1 MRFLI
6 GGSDQSRYAFPWNR
20 DDRVGFMG
28 TTALRSSCDSSR
40 VVVRAGDESGFWFSM
55 REKRSLRQVERHG
68 SSFDVVREILAKGRI
83 KTKAIAMR
91 LFKRQFSDTSPQLVS
106 ATPLTQD
113 GTVHLTTA
121 EENLDRSSKGLS
133 NENDELGRTSVKED
147 VNETFLKPSSSQPC
161 ISNRKLIST
170 WGRKVG
176 RRWDQ
181 LKRSDS
187 SELLSVSGRRRRW
200 SPNGK
205 SGIADEKENGII
217 NDSLEL
223 PRPKR
228 ISRVESL
235 RNLFRSSERGSSFLN
250 GDASARNVT
259 IQEEDVTCIGHYPME
274 KALSE
279 GAIKNIPF
287 GGSLDDSQIDRRTLL
302 REKKKQLSRSIHD
315 LQEQQRVL
323 DYILTNQDLL
333 KTQEGTALAKQ
344 TLNKVT
350 RSTSPKLRTSQDA
363 TTDRG
368 KSNVS
373 VQTRDFISNQLSNI
387 KRNLF
392 NVRASGGD
400 CDRTENQRS
409 CPTTGLE
416 DLMSNLR
423 LACDES
429 GYDSDSTRAGADSPD
444 SGKSVPPML
453 KPRRFSIT
461 SDDYHG
467 IDLSL
472 PPINADR
479 ALIKQDVAT
488 GTETQVK
495 EPAAPCLE
503 DTVVINNSVTTDV
516 TAVASDDDTDSCDED
531 TFAGF
536 AEYQTNCTVE
546 QAKPTVSTSKQHD
559 DELPR
564 GSSVSSVSK
573 TIEDDKRTCPII
585 GKSRLSRI
593 PQKKS
598 FRSRLDQTVPLS
610 QAVKLHNLQKENK
623 AQDTLKPRKH
633 SDPGMLSL
641 LENAASPCK
650 DSPPAAKI
658 HGNLVTSPLQ
668 YYSPKRSRSTMESE
682 DPDVVNAR
690 NKLKKSEQPVKVDHP
705 PPVPPTPAKTLVR
718 RELKTMKLFVERPG
732 NLGISVERKEAV
744 RPFYVISKMDA
755 NGEAAKSKQFR
766 IGDEIVRVCGRRLRG
781 MSIIEARNALRT
793 CSGTVELQIARQP
806 TFTFGEELGDT
817 WGDILIRT
825 RSDSEVWTLKQEKAT
840 EVPRSVDAATQERT
854 FAQCEVVGALM
865 KDGKNLSAS
874 SMERMEIESAAT
886 LKREPSQKITGMRK
900 FHVVRKRAVNPISCS
915 RRTTSLSMD
924 LLTITLEKGAPKKLG
939 FSIVGGSDSS
949 KGSMGIF
956 VKDIMAGG
964 QAAEEG
970 TLKVGDEILAIN
982 GISMDGLTHAKA
994 LQTFKMA
1001 KAGKMVLYVGR
1012 RDPTH
1017 KRYII
1022 QSKSYDCLDKL
1033 TETGDE

>member
-1 MRFLI
+1 MNL
-6 GGSDQSRYAFPWNR
+6 A
-20 DDRVGFMG
+20 
-28 TTALRSSCDSSR
+28 
-40 VVVRAGDESGFWFSM
+40 FWFSM
-55 REKRSLRQVERHG
+55 REKRSLRQMERHG
-68 SSFDVVREILAKGRI
+68 NSFDVVRGILAMGRI
-83 KTKAIAMR
+83 KTKVAIAMR
-91 LFKRQFSDTSPQLVS
+91 LFKRQSSDTSPQLVS
-106 ATPLTQD
+106 ATPLSQD
-113 GTVHLTTA
+113 GTALLTAA
-121 EENLDRSSKGLS
+121 EETLDRSSKRLS
-133 NENDELGRTSVKED
+133 NENDGLGRTSIKEG
-147 VNETFLKPSSSQPC
+147 VNETFLKPSSSQSC
-161 ISNRKLIST
+161 ISNRKVIST

-200 SPNGK
+200 SPNRKNGV
-205 SGIADEKENGII
+205 ADEKENGI

-223 PRPKR
+223 PKPKR

-235 RNLFRSSERGSSFLN
+235 RNLFRSSERGNSFLN
-250 GDASARNVT
+250 GDMSARNVT
-259 IQEEDVTCIGHYPME
+259 IEEEDVTCIGHYPME

-279 GAIKNIPF
+279 GAIRNVPL
-287 GGSLDDSQIDRRTLL
+287 GVSSDDSQVERGSLL

-323 DYILTNQDLL
+323 DYILNNQDVL
-333 KTQEGTALAKQ
+333 KTQEGTALARE
-344 TLNKVT
+344 TLSKVR
-350 RSTSPKLRTSQDA
+350 RSTSPKLGTNQAA

-368 KSNVS
+368 CNKSNVS

-387 KRNLF
+387 KKNLF
-392 NVRASGGD
+392 NTRASGGD

-472 PPINADR
+472 PPINADNT
-479 ALIKQDVAT
+479 LTKKNVTT
-488 GTETQVK
+488 GTETQEK

-503 DTVVINNSVTTDV
+503 DTVVIKKNVVLNDSVTTNV

-531 TFAGF
+531 TFVGF
-536 AEYQTNCTVE
+536 AEYQTDCTVE
-546 QAKPTVSTSKQHD
+546 QAKSTVSTSKQCD
-559 DELPR
+559 DEVPKVP
-564 GSSVSSVSK
+564 SVSSVSRNV
-573 TIEDDKRTCPII
+573 EDKRTCSTI
-585 GKSRLSRI
+585 GNSRLSRI
-593 PQKKS
+593 PQKKPC
-598 FRSRLDQTVPLS
+598 RSRLDQTVPLS

-623 AQDTLKPRKH
+623 SQTTLKSRKH
-633 SDPGMLSL
+633 SDPGTLSL

-658 HGNLVTSPLQ
+658 HANLVNSPLQ

-682 DPDVVNAR
+682 DPEVLNAR

-705 PPVPPTPAKTLVR
+705 PPVPSTKTLVR
-718 RELKTMKLFVERPG
+718 RELKTMKLFVEKPG

-755 NGEAAKSKQFR
+755 NGEAAKSNHFR

-781 MSIIEARNALRT
+781 MSIVEARNALRT

-825 RSDSEVWTLKQEKAT
+825 RSDSEVWTLKQENAT
-840 EVPRSVDAATQERT
+840 QVPRSVDAVVREKTSS
-854 FAQCEVVGALM
+854 QCKVVGALM

-886 LKREPSQKITGMRK
+886 LKREPSQKMTGMRK
-900 FHVVRKRAVNPISCS
+900 FHVVRKRAVNPISYS
-915 RRTTSLSMD
+915 RRATSLSMD

-939 FSIVGGSDSS
+939 FSIVGGSDSN

-994 LQTFKMA
+994 LQTFKAA

-1017 KRYII
+1017 KR
-1022 QSKSYDCLDKL
+1022 
-1033 TETGDE
+1033 

>member
-1 MRFLI
+1 MYL
-6 GGSDQSRYAFPWNR
+6 
-20 DDRVGFMG
+20 
-28 TTALRSSCDSSR
+28 
-40 VVVRAGDESGFWFSM
+40 
-55 REKRSLRQVERHG
+55 
-68 SSFDVVREILAKGRI
+68 
-83 KTKAIAMR
+83 AIAMR
-91 LFKRQFSDTSPQLVS
+91 LFKRQSSDTSPQLVS
-106 ATPLTQD
+106 ATPLSQD
-113 GTVHLTTA
+113 GTALLTA
-121 EENLDRSSKGLS
+121 SEENLDRSSKRLS
-133 NENDELGRTSVKED
+133 NENDGLGRTSANES
-147 VNETFLKPSSSQPC
+147 VNETFLKPSSSQSC
-161 ISNRKLIST
+161 MSNRKVIST

-200 SPNGK
+200 SPNRK
-205 SGIADEKENGII
+205 SGIADEKENGI
-217 NDSLEL
+217 NDSPEL
-223 PRPKR
+223 PKPKR

-250 GDASARNVT
+250 GDVSARNVT

-279 GAIKNIPF
+279 GAIKNVRL
-287 GGSLDDSQIDRRTLL
+287 GGSSDDSQIDRGSLL

-323 DYILTNQDLL
+323 DYILSNQDVL
-333 KTQEGTALAKQ
+333 KTQQGTTLARE
-344 TLNKVT
+344 TLNNVKQ
-350 RSTSPKLRTSQDA
+350 STSPKLRTSQVA
-363 TTDRG
+363 MPDRG

-392 NVRASGGD
+392 NTRMSGGD

-423 LACDES
+423 LGCDES

-472 PPINADR
+472 LPMNADGT
-479 ALIKQDVAT
+479 LIKQDVT
-488 GTETQVK
+488 TEIETQK
-495 EPAAPCLE
+495 EEPAACCLE
-503 DTVVINNSVTTDV
+503 DAVIINRNDSVTTDV

-531 TFAGF
+531 TFVGF
-536 AEYQTNCTVE
+536 AEYQTNCTVV
-546 QAKPTVSTSKQHD
+546 QAEPTVSTSKQYD
-559 DELPR
+559 GEVPR
-564 GSSVSSVSK
+564 GSSVPSVSK
-573 TIEDDKRTCPII
+573 NTEDVKRTCSSI
-585 GKSRLSRI
+585 GNSRLSRI

-598 FRSRLDQTVPLS
+598 LRSRLDQTVSLS

-623 AQDTLKPRKH
+623 LQATLKPRKH
-633 SDPGMLSL
+633 SDSGTLSL

-658 HGNLVTSPLQ
+658 HANLVTSPLQ

-682 DPDVVNAR
+682 DPEIANAR
-690 NKLKKSEQPVKVDHP
+690 NKLKKSEQLVKIDHP
-705 PPVPPTPAKTLVR
+705 PLVPSTSSKTLVR

-755 NGEAAKSKQFR
+755 NGEAAKSKHFR

-825 RSDSEVWTLKQEKAT
+825 RSDSDVWTLKQEKAT
-840 EVPRSVDAATQERT
+840 EVPRSVDAAVQERT
-854 FAQCEVVGALM
+854 SSQCKVVGALM

-886 LKREPSQKITGMRK
+886 LKREPSQKMTGMRK
-900 FHVVRKRAVNPISCS
+900 FHVVRKRAVNPISS
-915 RRTTSLSMD
+915 RRATSLSMD

-994 LQTFKMA
+994 LQTFKVA

-1017 KRYII
+1017 KRSAY
-1022 QSKSYDCLDKL
+1022 KR
-1033 TETGDE
+1033 

>member
-1 MRFLI
+1 
-6 GGSDQSRYAFPWNR
+6 
-20 DDRVGFMG
+20 
-28 TTALRSSCDSSR
+28 
-40 VVVRAGDESGFWFSM
+40 
-55 REKRSLRQVERHG
+55 
-68 SSFDVVREILAKGRI
+68 
-83 KTKAIAMR
+83 
-91 LFKRQFSDTSPQLVS
+91 
-106 ATPLTQD
+106 
-113 GTVHLTTA
+113 
-121 EENLDRSSKGLS
+121 
-133 NENDELGRTSVKED
+133 
-147 VNETFLKPSSSQPC
+147 
-161 ISNRKLIST
+161 
-170 WGRKVG
+170 
-176 RRWDQ
+176 
-181 LKRSDS
+181 
-187 SELLSVSGRRRRW
+187 
-200 SPNGK
+200 
-205 SGIADEKENGII
+205 
-217 NDSLEL
+217 
-223 PRPKR
+223 
-228 ISRVESL
+228 
-235 RNLFRSSERGSSFLN
+235 
-250 GDASARNVT
+250 
-259 IQEEDVTCIGHYPME
+259 
-274 KALSE
+274 
-279 GAIKNIPF
+279 
-287 GGSLDDSQIDRRTLL
+287 
-302 REKKKQLSRSIHD
+302 
-315 LQEQQRVL
+315 
-323 DYILTNQDLL
+323 
-333 KTQEGTALAKQ
+333 
-344 TLNKVT
+344 
-350 RSTSPKLRTSQDA
+350 
-363 TTDRG
+363 
-368 KSNVS
+368 
-373 VQTRDFISNQLSNI
+373 
-387 KRNLF
+387 
-392 NVRASGGD
+392 
-400 CDRTENQRS
+400 
-409 CPTTGLE
+409 
-416 DLMSNLR
+416 MSNLR

-472 PPINADR
+472 PPINVDG
-479 ALIKQDVAT
+479 ALIKQSVTT

-503 DTVVINNSVTTDV
+503 RTVVINKGLLNDSVTTDV

-536 AEYQTNCTVE
+536 AEYQTNRTVE
-546 QAKPTVSTSKQHD
+546 QAKPTVSTSKKHD
-559 DELPR
+559 GELPR
-564 GSSVSSVSK
+564 GSSVPSVSK
-573 TIEDDKRTCPII
+573 STEDKRTCSTV
-585 GKSRLSRI
+585 GNSRLSRI

-598 FRSRLDQTVPLS
+598 FRSRLDQTVSLS

-623 AQDTLKPRKH
+623 SQETLKPRKH

-658 HGNLVTSPLQ
+658 HANLVTSPLQ

-682 DPDVVNAR
+682 DPEVVNAR
-690 NKLKKSEQPVKVDHP
+690 NKLKKSEQPVKVDRP

-718 RELKTMKLFVERPG
+718 RELKTMKLLVERPG
-732 NLGISVERKEAV
+732 NLGVSVERKEAV

-755 NGEAAKSKQFR
+755 NGEAAKSKHFR

-781 MSIIEARNALRT
+781 MSIVEARNALRT

-806 TFTFGEELGDT
+806 TFAFGEELGDT

-840 EVPRSVDAATQERT
+840 EVPRSVDAAVQERT
-854 FAQCEVVGALM
+854 SSQCKVVGALM

-874 SMERMEIESAAT
+874 SMERMEIESAAA
-886 LKREPSQKITGMRK
+886 LKREPSQKVTGMRK

-982 GISMDGLTHAKA
+982 GMSMNGLTHAKA
-994 LQTFKMA
+994 LQTFKVA
-1001 KAGKMVLYVGR
+1001 KAGKLVLYVGR

-1017 KRYII
+1017 KRSAY
-1022 QSKSYDCLDKL
+1022 KR
-1033 TETGDE
+1033 